1 MRLNIW
7 RSSLQL
13 KHEFTIAHGT
23 RTLVPVVFLELHH
36 DGIVGIGEA
45 SPSSRYGETVESV
58 EAFLSKVNL
67 EPFESPF
74 IIDAILGYIR
84 DIAPGNSAAKAAID
98 IALHDWI
105 GKKLGIPLYQF
116 LGLEGKQTPY
126 SSYTIGIDTP
136 EKVMQ
141 KVEEAAEYPILK
153 IKLGLE
159 NDREIMIAIRRV
171 TRKTLRVDV
180 NEGWKTRELALESI
194 EWLSELGVEFVE
206 QPMPASQIDDIAW
219 LRERS
224 PLPLIADESVMRL
237 EDIPVLAHAFDGI
250 NIKLMKCTGIREA
263 LKMISAARAS
273 RLKVMMGCM
282 VESSVG
288 ISAAAQ
294 LSPLIDFADLDS
306 AEMISNDP
314 YEGAVIEKGRLK
326 LPDRPGI
333 GVKEG

>member
-1 MRLNIW
+1 MKLNIH
-7 RSSLQL
+7 RFTLQL
-13 KHEFTIAHGT
+13 KHAFTIARGT
-23 RTLVPVVFLELHH
+23 YTEVLVVFVELHH

-45 SPSSRYGETVESV
+45 SPSSRYGETPETVER
-58 EAFLSKVNL
+58 FLSKVDL

-74 IIDAILGYIR
+74 IIDAILEYIR
-84 DIAPGNSAAKAAID
+84 DIAPGNTAAKAAID

-116 LGLEGKQTPY
+116 LGLEGKKTPY

-136 EKVMQ
+136 AKMMR
-141 KVEEAAEYPILK
+141 KIEEAAEYPILK

-159 NDREIMIAIRRV
+159 NDREIMTAIRRV
-171 TRKTLRVDV
+171 TRKTLRVDA
-180 NEGWKTRELALESI
+180 NEGWKKRDLALERI
-194 EWLSELGVEFVE
+194 QWLAELGVEFVE

-224 PLPLIADESVMRL
+224 PLPLIADESVVRL
-237 EDIPVLAHAFDGI
+237 EDIPALAHAFDGI

-263 LKMISAARAS
+263 LRMINAARAS

-294 LSPLIDFADLDS
+294 LSPLLDFADLDG
-306 AEMISNDP
+306 AALISNDP
-314 YEGAVIEKGRLK
+314 YEGAVIENGRLK

-333 GVKEG
+333 GVRER